1 MDERP
6 LRRQGVRTAVRSIE
20 GAMRSI
26 GVRHEV
32 DPQVQ
37 AENIRQNGIYYAPP
51 TLRNSIIGGLEIRP
65 KRGNAENLVVI
76 GCACFGTALP
86 LRSYALILQKLRVDY
101 VFLEKE
107 YCCGAPLLHGAVVDG
122 RDTAPADAAIKEFMG
137 MNVSQARERQAKNIL
152 YFCTW
157 CAYLGKRFYSDC
169 GINQMYA
176 FDILA
181 ERLAGADMRL
191 DTRVGYFGGLSHRR
205 PVYVPEQDFD
215 LDWPKYR
222 RLLDQ
227 VKGLE
232 VVDIPKYCCQ
242 VAPQAIFD
250 RARREGVDTLV
261 VDCIVCYGN
270 LVRKVTRMAPGMR
283 VKYLSDVLLAA
294 LEHDEKVLNYL

>member
-1 MDERP
+1 MDEKTP
-6 LRRQGVRTAVRSIE
+6 RRQGIRTAVRSIE

-32 DPQVQ
+32 NPEQQ
-37 AENIRQNGIYYAPP
+37 AENIRNNGIYFASP

-65 KRGNAENLVVI
+65 KRGKAENLVVI

-86 LRSYALILQKLRVDY
+86 LRSYCLLLQRLGVDY

-107 YCCGAPLLHGAVVDG
+107 YCCGAPLLHSAVTQG
-122 RDTAPADAAIKEFMG
+122 TDTASADEAIKEFLG
-137 MNVSQARERQAKNIL
+137 MNVSQAREREAKNIL

-181 ERLAGADMRL
+181 ERLEGADLRL
-191 DTRVGYFGGLSHRR
+191 DTSVAFFGGLSHRR
-205 PVYVPEQDFD
+205 PVYVPEQNFD
-215 LDWPKYR
+215 LNWSQYR
-222 RLLDQ
+222 GLLDR
-227 VKGLE
+227 VKGLR

-242 VAPQAIFD
+242 IAPQAIFD
-250 RARREGVDTLV
+250 RAKRAGVDTLV

-270 LVRKVTRMAPGMR
+270 LVRKAARMAPGMR
-283 VKYLSDVLLAA
+283 VKYLTDVLLAA
-294 LEHDEKVLNYL
+294 LEHDERVLTWL